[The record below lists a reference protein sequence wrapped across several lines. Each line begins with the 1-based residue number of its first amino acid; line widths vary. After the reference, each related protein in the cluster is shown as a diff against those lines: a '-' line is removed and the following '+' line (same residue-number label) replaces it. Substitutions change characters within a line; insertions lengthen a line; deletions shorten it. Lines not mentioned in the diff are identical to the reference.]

1 MVMAVQ
7 LSALKVSKRFG
18 RRQVLRDISLSV
30 QSGESLVVT
39 GRNGSGKTTL
49 MRVLAGLLQPS
60 GGKVELHIDEV
71 ACDLDV
77 RRQVI
82 GFVTPEVQVYS
93 ELSPLENLQFLN
105 SLRGLKWD
113 KAEARHLLD
122 WIGLSSREDDSVGE
136 FSSGMKQ
143 RVKLA
148 CAISHQPPVLLLD
161 EPGSNLD
168 EAGRQVITKVIED
181 QRQRGITI
189 LATNDAEELGF
200 GDTVLTLGQ

>member
-1 MVMAVQ
+1 MQ

-49 MRVLAGLLQPS
+49 IRVLAGLLQPS
-60 GGKVELHIDEV
+60 GGEVALHINEV
-71 ACDLDV
+71 SCDLDV

-105 SLRGLKWD
+105 NLRGLKWD
-113 KAEARHLLD
+113 KAEARRLLD
-122 WIGLSSREDDSVGE
+122 WIGLGAREDDNVGE

-181 QRQRGITI
+181 QRQRGITV
-189 LATNDAEELGF
+189 LATNDTEELGF